1 MGPTGDDDAP
11 DDGAKAPRAEG
22 AAAVARFALIV
33 LVVVLAVVAVLAAL
47 AAAGWLG
54 DRTFLVVVA
63 VALSQMALFDRAS
76 PWWAV
81 PGAEAP
87 SRRGALVAVVAAAV
101 AALLVGTDL
110 GRLDVGGAGYTDGG
124 LAERVLGRDLPPAA
138 AYAAWLAAT
147 LLTVACLAV
156 ALLSWWSRRPRRAL
170 DAAARRGDR
179 RLDQRADRRRGAL
192 AAALVGL
199 LLVPAVLVAGGDLR
213 ERADRRADASAVDA
227 SQQDG
232 IHCCPAGQVVA
243 EDGRWKVEPTG
254 RGRDSRGVRGA
265 RVGPR
270 SSASPHTPTSCSTR
284 GSTRCCHRAHDH
296 ELREIGVAGTARRS
310 GRAA

>member
-138 AYAAWLAAT
+138 AYAAWLAA
-147 LLTVACLAV
+147 
-156 ALLSWWSRRPRRAL
+156 
-170 DAAARRGDR
+170 
-179 RLDQRADRRRGAL
+179 
-192 AAALVGL
+192 ALVGL